1 MRTVVAVPALARNT
15 IRMTSRVCSGG
26 GSDSSSGSSS
36 GSSSSGST
44 SSSSSGST
52 SSSTSRDKDCSHESP
67 QCKGD
72 FPSTPATALRET
84 VSNDMVLTFL
94 GTIQLYK

>member
-15 IRMTSRVCSGG
+15 LRMTSRVCS
-26 GSDSSSGSSS
+26 SSGSSNS
-36 GSSSSGST
+36 
-44 SSSSSGST
+44 